1 MQKSSTGKKLFQY
14 ALTAKKTFILAL
26 IMLAIGVGAELAG
39 PFLARAM
46 IDNHM
51 LAIEKPYYEVK
62 NWDADTVSF
71 ENRYFKRSDRVV
83 AGEAT
88 GNEVHILQ
96 VGKSFVFIEAA
107 MDKIDGKRS
116 FQDGQFSLE
125 NNGTI
130 TTYPAKQLS
139 STQLFSF
146 YKPELPGIYSLIMW
160 YLVFLGISILMEFG
174 KTYWLQSS
182 ANQVIRKLR
191 MDVYAHIQRLPV
203 HFFDNLPAGKVV
215 SRVTNDTEAVK
226 DLFIAVLSNFFSGVI
241 NMIGVYIALFIL
253 DFKLGLICLFVV
265 PMIWLWIV
273 LYRKFAT
280 RFNTI
285 IRSRLSEINAII
297 NESIQGMSIIRIFRR
312 QKQTQAEFEHL
323 NNDYMKHQNKM
334 LNLNSFT
341 SHNLVGVLR
350 NFSFAVVL
358 WYFGSQQL
366 TGAGII
372 SLGVLYA
379 FIDVLG
385 RLFHP
390 ITGMVNQ
397 LAALD
402 SSIVSA
408 GRVFK
413 LMEETGEEVD
423 YGTMPRYR
431 GDVEFNHVSFA
442 YKKDYVLKDIN
453 FKAKQGQTVALV
465 GHTGSGK
472 SSIINLLFRFY
483 DPQKGTITIDGQNI
497 KDLPKQ
503 WVRAH
508 MGIVLQD
515 PYLFTGTIASNVSL
529 SDKRISREAIIK
541 ALEDVGATKILSHL
555 PQGIDEPVIEKGS
568 TLSAGERQLISFAR
582 ALAFDPAI
590 LILDEATA
598 NIDTETEAL
607 IQSALEVLKKGRTT
621 FIIAHRLSTIRSADQ
636 ILVLHRGEIVEQGTH
651 DELLAKG
658 GRYYQMYQLQG
669 GSVDTSTQPVGV
681 IQPIQPI
688 VTPS

>member
-1 MQKSSTGKKLFQY
+1 MQSSTGKKLFQY

-26 IMLAIGVGAELAG
+26 IMLAIGVAAELAG

-62 NWDADTVSF
+62 NWDADTVRF
-71 ENRYFKRSDRVV
+71 ENRYFKRSDRVESD
-83 AGEAT
+83 EAT
-88 GNEVHILQ
+88 ANEVHILQ
-96 VGKSFVFIEAA
+96 VGKSFVFIEGA
-107 MDKIDGKRS
+107 MDNIDGKRS
-116 FQDGQFSLE
+116 YHNGQLSLD
-125 NNGTI
+125 NKGSI
-130 TTYPAKQLS
+130 TTYPARQLS
-139 STQLFSF
+139 ATQLFSF
-146 YKPELPGIYSLIMW
+146 YKPELPGIYTLIMW

-385 RLFHP
+385 RLFQP

-453 FKAKQGQTVALV
+453 FQAKQGQTVALV

-483 DPQKGTITIDGQNI
+483 DPQKGTIKIDGQHI

-503 WVRAH
+503 WIRAH

-529 SDKRISREAIIK
+529 SDKHISREAIVK

-621 FIIAHRLSTIRSADQ
+621 FIIAHRLSTIRSADL

-669 GSVDTSTQPVGV
+669 GSVDASTKTAGV
-681 IQPIQPI
+681 IQPIQSI

>member
-1 MQKSSTGKKLFQY
+1 MQSSTGKKLFQY

-26 IMLAIGVGAELAG
+26 IMLAIGVAAELAG

-62 NWDADTVSF
+62 NWDADTVRF
-71 ENRYFKRSDRVV
+71 ENRYFKRSDRVESD
-83 AGEAT
+83 EAT
-88 GNEVHILQ
+88 ANEVHILQ
-96 VGKSFVFIEAA
+96 VGKSFVFIEGA
-107 MDKIDGKRS
+107 MDNIDGKRS
-116 FQDGQFSLE
+116 YHNGQLSLD
-125 NNGTI
+125 NKGSI
-130 TTYPAKQLS
+130 TTYPARQLS
-139 STQLFSF
+139 ATQLFSF
-146 YKPELPGIYSLIMW
+146 YKPELPGIYTLIMW

-385 RLFHP
+385 RLFQP

-453 FKAKQGQTVALV
+453 FQAKQGQTVALV

-483 DPQKGTITIDGQNI
+483 DPQKGTIKIDGQHI

-503 WVRAH
+503 WIRAH

-529 SDKRISREAIIK
+529 SDKHISREAIVK

-621 FIIAHRLSTIRSADQ
+621 FIIAHRLSTIRSADL

-669 GSVDTSTQPVGV
+669 GSVDASTKPAGV
-681 IQPIQPI
+681 IQPIQSI

>member
-71 ENRYFKRSDRVV
+71 EDRYFKRSDRVV

-88 GNEVHILQ
+88 GNEAHILQ
-96 VGKSFVFIEAA
+96 VGKSFVFIEGA

-125 NNGTI
+125 NNGII
-130 TTYPAKQLS
+130 TNYPAKQLS

-226 DLFIAVLSNFFSGVI
+226 DLFIAVLSNFFSGAI

-453 FKAKQGQTVALV
+453 FQAKQGQTVALV

-503 WVRAH
+503 WIRAH

-529 SDKRISREAIIK
+529 SDKRISREAIVK

-636 ILVLHRGEIVEQGTH
+636 ILVLHRGEIVEKGTH

-669 GSVDTSTQPVGV
+669 GSVDTSTQPAGV
-681 IQPIQPI
+681 IKPMQPI